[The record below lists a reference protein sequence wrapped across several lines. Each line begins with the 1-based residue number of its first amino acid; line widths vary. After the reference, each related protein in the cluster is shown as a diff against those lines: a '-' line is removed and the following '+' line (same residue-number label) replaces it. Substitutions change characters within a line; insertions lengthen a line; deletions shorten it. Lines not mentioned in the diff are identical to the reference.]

1 MAEIGRKGF
10 IMASKPTIKKK
21 ISKRNRTLYKNR
33 SIKYLVIH
41 YVGAVSKAKNNA
53 DYFYNTYRG
62 ASAHY
67 FVDDTSIYQVVE
79 DKNAAWHCGGGLQ
92 GSGGHSFYKKCTN
105 ANSIGIEMC
114 CKKKDGKLYIT
125 DKTIAQTAKLVQYLQ
140 EKYSIPDSRV
150 IRHYDVTGKNCP
162 APYLDSAKWAKLKKT
177 LTGSGAPVKSTAKL
191 KAPTKTIYRGCT
203 GENVK
208 RLQRVL
214 NKYVNAGLKID
225 GSFGPAT
232 EAALKKFQRKYGL
245 AVDGSCGPKTRAKIK
260 KLI

>member
-1 MAEIGRKGF
+1 
-10 IMASKPTIKKK
+10 MASKPKIKKK

-33 SIKYLVIH
+33 SIKYLVLH
-41 YVGAVSKAKNNA
+41 YVGAVSKAADNA
-53 DYFYNTYRG
+53 KYFYGAYRG

-67 FVDDTSIYQVVE
+67 FVDDSSIYQVVE

-105 ANSIGIEMC
+105 ANSIGIELC
-114 CKKKDGKLYIT
+114 CKRKNGKLYIT
-125 DKTIAQTAKLVQYLQ
+125 DKTLANAAKLVQYLQ
-140 EKYSIPDSRV
+140 AKYDIPDSRV

-162 APYLDSAKWAKLKKT
+162 APYINADKWKAAKKVLIGSSAAAPAKK
-177 LTGSGAPVKSTAKL
+177 TAKL
-191 KAPTKTIYRGCT
+191 KAPTRTIYRGCK
-203 GENVK
+203 GGNVK
-208 RLQRVL
+208 RLQRIL
-214 NKYVNAGLKID
+214 NKYVDAGLNID

-232 EAALKKFQRKYGL
+232 EAALRKFQRKYGL